1 MKLIGSYT
9 SPFVRKIRIMLLEK
23 EVPFEFVE
31 ESPWEPDTR
40 VSDYN
45 PLGKVPALVT
55 DDGEVFFDSPVVAS
69 LVEMRFSN
77 RPLLPAD
84 ALDALRV
91 RQVEA
96 LVDGT
101 LDAAVA
107 IRMELQRPAEIRV
120 ATWLDRQSAKVV
132 RGLDALEQRAAKGEW
147 LAGPSM
153 TLADI
158 AFGCAVFW
166 LDFRQIHD
174 DWRNGRPALAA
185 LADRLAQRDSFQNTL
200 PV

>member
-23 EVPFEFVE
+23 GVPFEFIE

-55 DDGEVFFDSPVVAS
+55 DEGEVFFDSPIVAS
-69 LVEMRFSN
+69 YLEMRFTSH
-77 RPLLPAD
+77 PLLPAD
-84 ALDALRV
+84 ARAALGV
-91 RQVEA
+91 RQIEA
-96 LVDGT
+96 LIDGT
-101 LDAAVA
+101 VDAAVA
-107 IRMELQRPAEIRV
+107 IRMELQRPTEIRV
-120 ATWLDRQSAKVV
+120 ATWLDRQNAKVV
-132 RGLDALEQRAAKGEW
+132 RGLDALEQRAAKNEW

-158 AFGCAVFW
+158 ALGCALFW

-174 DWRNGRPALAA
+174 DWRNGRPALTA